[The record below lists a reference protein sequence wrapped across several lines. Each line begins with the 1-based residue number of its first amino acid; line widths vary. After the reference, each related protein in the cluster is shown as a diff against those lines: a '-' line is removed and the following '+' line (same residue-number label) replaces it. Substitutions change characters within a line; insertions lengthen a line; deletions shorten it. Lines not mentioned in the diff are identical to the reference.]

1 MHNMELSVEQ
11 SNAVAYD
18 GNTYVSACPGS
29 GKTRA
34 LTARIEKGILELSS
48 RTQKVLAVTFT
59 NRAAEELRSRIES
72 NHTYDH
78 KKLWA
83 GTIHSFALD
92 WIIRPYAAYLDVT
105 RNGYSIIDEYE
116 SKRILAKLKN
126 DCGLGVY
133 DDVNKRLDRY
143 GETHNQSQLA
153 ISVLENYHQILKEQK
168 KIDFDQVLYFAFQ
181 IISTREEIAQLL
193 GSLFSLICIDEAQ
206 DVSDLQYAILSAI
219 YRGGQVKPKLFIVG
233 DANQAIYTSI
243 GAVARDASELN
254 VEFDGANLRLFEFRD
269 NYRSTQRVV
278 DYFSF
283 FRGVKG
289 GVSKSSYSEER
300 GIIKFFNQTV
310 NKIQLPDVIAEIIRS
325 AIDAGVPENEICVV
339 APQWAHIRSITQ
351 SLIKLLPDVN
361 FDAPALTP
369 FYGQQNNF
377 WLLVAKLSLT
387 EPSGRLVSTRS
398 RWASEVLVKLNEDFG
413 FAIDRSAGEL
423 LHVINSFCTIEAAGT
438 TYLSECFN
446 YLASKL
452 GLDLDVGSRLK
463 DEYDIFFEKAS
474 KNIEANEGQYDNS
487 VLAFKNF
494 FKESVGVVIN
504 TCHGVKGEEYNTV
517 IAYGLLRGF
526 IPHWSDIINMPD
538 HVGLSSESKMLY
550 VIASRAKKNLYL
562 LSESGRMTN
571 GKRPYQTSGIVQGY
585 RYNYDL

>member
-1 MHNMELSVEQ
+1 MELSLEQ
-11 SNAVAYD
+11 TSAVLHG

-34 LTARIEKGILELSS
+34 LTAKIEKGICEISS
-48 RTQKVLAVTFT
+48 RTEKVLAVTFT

-72 NHTYDH
+72 NHSYDH

-105 RNGYSIIDEYE
+105 RNGYSIVDEYE
-116 SKRILAKLKN
+116 SKRILSKLKN
-126 DCGLGVY
+126 DYGLGVN
-133 DDVNKRLDRY
+133 DNVNTRLDRY
-143 GETHNQSQLA
+143 GEAYNQSQSA
-153 ISVLENYHQILKEQK
+153 VSVLDKYHQILKEQR

-193 GSLFSLICIDEAQ
+193 GSMFSLVCIDEAQ

-219 YRGGQVKPKLFIVG
+219 YRGAEIKPNLFIVG
-233 DANQAIYTSI
+233 DVNQAIYTSI
-243 GAVARDASELN
+243 GAVARDVDELN
-254 VEFDGANLRLFEFRD
+254 AEFDGANLRLFEFRD
-269 NYRSTQRVV
+269 NYRSTQRIV

-283 FRGVKG
+283 FRRVKG
-289 GVSKSSYSEER
+289 GVSKSSYSDER
-300 GIIKFFNQTV
+300 GVIKFFNQTV
-310 NKIQLPDVIAEIIRS
+310 NKDQLSGVVAGIIQS
-325 AIDAGVPENEICVV
+325 AIDNGVSEDEICVI
-339 APQWAHIRSITQ
+339 APQWAHIRLIAR
-351 SLIKLLPDVN
+351 SLIKLLPDVR

-369 FYGQQNNF
+369 FYGQHNNF
-377 WLLVAKLSLT
+377 WLLVAKLALT

-398 RWASEVLVKLNEDFG
+398 RWASEVLVKLNESFG

-423 LHVINSFCTIEAAGT
+423 LYIINSFRTEEVIGT
-438 TYLSECFN
+438 TYLSECFK
-446 YLASKL
+446 YLVSKL
-452 GLDLDVGSRLK
+452 GLDLDIGSRLK
-463 DEYDIFFEKAS
+463 DEYDIFFEKAN

-487 VLAFKNF
+487 VFTFKSF

-517 IAYGLLRGF
+517 IAYGLLRGY

-562 LSESGRMTN
+562 FSESGRMTN

>member
-1 MHNMELSVEQ
+1 MELSVEQ
-11 SNAVAYD
+11 SSAVSYD

-34 LTARIEKGILELSS
+34 LTARIEKGIRELSS
-48 RTQKVLAVTFT
+48 RTKKVLAVTFT

-72 NHTYDH
+72 SHTYDP

-105 RNGYSIIDEYE
+105 KNGYSIVDEYE
-116 SKRILAKLKN
+116 SKRILSKLKN
-126 DCGLGVY
+126 DFGLGIY
-133 DDVNKRLDRY
+133 DEVNTRLDRY
-143 GETHNQSQLA
+143 GQACNQSQLA
-153 ISVLENYHQILKEQK
+153 ISVLENYHQILRQQK
-168 KIDFDQVLYFAFQ
+168 KIDFDQVLYLAFQ
-181 IISTREEIAQLL
+181 ILSTRDEIARLL

-206 DVSDLQYAILSAI
+206 DISELQYAILSAI
-219 YRGGQVKPKLFIVG
+219 YRGGEIKPRLFIVG
-233 DANQAIYTSI
+233 DANQAIYTGI
-243 GAVARDASELN
+243 GAVARDIDELN
-254 VEFDGANLRLFEFRD
+254 VEFYGANLRLFEFKD

-278 DYFSF
+278 NYFSF
-283 FRGVKG
+283 FRGVKE
-289 GVSKSSYSEER
+289 GVSKSSYSDER
-300 GIIKFFNQTV
+300 GVIKFFNQTV
-310 NKIQLPDVIAEIIRS
+310 NKTQLSEVIAEVIRLE
-325 AIDAGVPENEICVV
+325 IDAGVSEDEICVI
-339 APQWAHIRSITQ
+339 APQWAHIRLIAR
-351 SLIKLLPDVN
+351 SLIKLLPDVR

-377 WLLVAKLSLT
+377 WLLVAKLALT
-387 EPSGRLVSTRS
+387 EPSGRLISARS
-398 RWASEVLVKLNEDFG
+398 RWASEILLKLNEDFG
-413 FAIDRSAGEL
+413 FAIDRSAGEV
-423 LHVINSFCTIEAAGT
+423 LHIINSFCTVETRGT

-446 YLASKL
+446 YLLSK
-452 GLDLDVGSRLK
+452 LDLDLDIGGRLK
-463 DEYDIFFEKAS
+463 DEYDVFFEKAN

-487 VLAFKNF
+487 VFAFKSF

-526 IPHWSDIINMPD
+526 IPHWSDIINVPD

-562 LSESGRMTN
+562 FSEAGRMTN
-571 GKRPYQTSGIVQGY
+571 GKRPYQTSGIMQGY
-585 RYNYDL
+585 RYSYDL